1 MTVIARPPFP
11 RRPVPLL
18 RQALAATLLSTG
30 ISPLLWAADNVDRPD
45 TVLDTVTVTQ
55 QTPQWVRAPKV
66 AGGALGSRSDL
77 ETPFSTQTVT
87 AEQIADKQ
95 AASIGKLFAD
105 DPSVE
110 AKGNTYSMSAYA
122 LNVRGL
128 RLDFTNGYKLD
139 GHPFQM
145 YGVELPLE
153 LFDNVQLLKGA
164 TGFLYGIGAPGGIV
178 NYVSKKP
185 TEESTLSI
193 DLGYTSDSLFKQ
205 HLDAGGRFGPEQ
217 RFGYRFNVVQERGE
231 TYNGTHLERS
241 AASLYLDARVTP
253 DLTWYANGFFQER
266 DLDGGITSFNVPTA
280 RFSGTS
286 LPGAISGR
294 KDLTAYDSS
303 YYNSTA
309 WLAETGVKWQLSDQ
323 WNLDTSYAHTL
334 KRINSSAET
343 VNLLDGQ
350 GNYYIG
356 LNPFYQP
363 TLTYDSV
370 QSKFEGDVQTGA
382 WNHHVVAGV
391 GLQWL
396 TRDLNQVS
404 AQEYIGANGAT
415 GNLDGSA
422 PQLSYDGYSPRNFYE
437 ISTYQQRSVF
447 ASDTINFTDQWSLL
461 LGARYMDYKNDN
473 YLYSGTSSS
482 KYHEQP
488 TTPTYALMYSPRP
501 DTTFYASYV
510 EALEDGGSVGTTY
523 ANANAV
529 LAPLKSKQ
537 YELGFK
543 TQRADWSAAAALFRI
558 EKGAK
563 YANAD
568 NVLVA
573 DGTLRYDGAEA
584 EGKYHFST
592 GTTLAAGATYLHA
605 RYQQAAANVVDNA
618 IEAVPRWQGNL
629 SVKQDIAGLQG
640 VQLHA
645 DAHYTGDQY
654 LDTANTL
661 QAPSFVIFN
670 LGASYQVPVDGHRLT
685 YRAELNNLANRNYWI
700 ASAANTLEVGAPRSL
715 SLNVQMDF

>member
-1 MTVIARPPFP
+1 MPVIATPPFTRHP
-11 RRPVPLL
+11 SSRL
-18 RQALAATLLSTG
+18 RLALTAAVLSGG
-30 ISPLLWAADNVDRPD
+30 IGQPLWAADGGTD
-45 TVLDTVTVTQ
+45 TVLDTVTVSTSA
-55 QTPQWVRAPKV
+55 PWARAPKV

-87 AEQIADKQ
+87 AQQIQERQ
-95 AASIGKLFAD
+95 ATSIGKLFAD

-185 TEESTLSI
+185 TEQDTLSVS
-193 DLGYTSDSLFKQ
+193 LGYSSDSLFKQ
-205 HLDAGGRFGPEQ
+205 ALDAGGRFGAD
-217 RFGYRFNVVQERGE
+217 RRLGYRFNAVQEQGE

-241 AASLYLDARVTP
+241 AASLYLDARLNP

-286 LPGAISGR
+286 LPAAISGR

-309 WLAETGVKWQLSDQ
+309 WLAATGLKWQLSDN
-323 WNLDTSYAHTL
+323 WSLDTSYAHTL
-334 KRINSSAET
+334 KRINSRAET

-350 GNYYIG
+350 GNYYLG

-363 TLTYDSV
+363 TLTYDDI
-370 QSKFEGDVQTGA
+370 QSRLEGDVQTGPLA
-382 WNHHVVAGV
+382 HHLVLGV

-396 TRDLNQVS
+396 SRDLNQTS
-404 AQEYIGANGAT
+404 AQEYIGAGGAT
-415 GNLDGSA
+415 GNLNAGA
-422 PQLSYDGYSPRNFYE
+422 PQLTYTGYSPRKFFE
-437 ISTYQQRSVF
+437 ISTYEQRSVF
-447 ASDTINFTDQWSLL
+447 ASDTINFNDQWSVL
-461 LGARYMDYKNDN
+461 LGARYMDYQNDN
-473 YLYSGTSSS
+473 YLYSGASSS

-488 TTPTYALMYSPRP
+488 TTPTYALMYSPRA

-510 EALEDGGSVGTTY
+510 EALEDGGTVGTTY
-523 ANANAV
+523 ANANEV

-543 TQRADWSAAAALFRI
+543 TQRTEWSAAAALFRI

-563 YANAD
+563 YANA
-568 NVLVA
+568 NNALVA

-584 EGKYHFST
+584 NAQYHFAT

-605 RYQQAAANVVDNA
+605 RYLEAAANITDNA
-618 IEAVPRWQGNL
+618 VEAVPRWQGN
-629 SVKQDIAGLQG
+629 VRVNQEIPAVQGLQ
-640 VQLHA
+640 VHA
-645 DAHYTGDQY
+645 DAHYTGEQY
-654 LDTANTL
+654 LDTGNNL
-661 QAPSFVIFN
+661 QVPSFVVYS
-670 LGASYQVPVDGHRLT
+670 LGASYSVPMEGHRLT
-685 YRAELNNLANRNYWI
+685 YRAELNNVANREYWV

-715 SLNVQMDF
+715 SLNVQLDF